1 MQAAQIRDKYKQI
14 LEEPESEDS
23 DDEWEIAY
31 SQMAKQRKKRILTE
45 SSAVLNQENGDSQQG
60 VLALKEKLAQCL
72 SNCKQHCR
80 EVDRLKK
87 EQLLFQEERIEW
99 QQQASNY
106 LKDIGQANAAADTHS
121 HRVAT
126 LEKDILMLSTQMQE
140 IAMDRELQQ
149 KQADYYKNELNQLKE
164 DFQRREK
171 EIKNMAKEYKLLDKY
186 KREN

>member
-23 DDEWEIAY
+23 DDEWQIAY
-31 SQMAKQRKKRILTE
+31 SQMARQRKRRILTE
-45 SSAVLNQENGDSQQG
+45 SSVLPNTQENGEGQG

-72 SNCKQHCR
+72 SNCKQHCK

-87 EQLLFQEERIEW
+87 EQLLFNEERIEW
-99 QQQASNY
+99 QQQANNY
-106 LKDIGQANAAADTHS
+106 LKDIGQAKAEADTYS
-121 HRVAT
+121 QRIAA
-126 LEKDILMLSTQMQE
+126 LEKDILMLSSQMQE

-149 KQADYYKNELNQLKE
+149 KQADYYKGELNQLKE
-164 DFQRREK
+164 DCERREK
-171 EIKNMAKEYKLLDKY
+171 EVKSMGKEYKLLEKY